1 MKNLN
6 GFMTSPPRPGE
17 CFCIGDKAPGF
28 CPGALFFKK
37 GGEGM
42 PSKANIQELQ
52 KLIETLQ
59 GAQAVFFS
67 EYKGLT
73 VEQIGELRSKVR
85 EAKGI
90 MRVAKNTLFGLA
102 LKEVG
107 LSVPEEVLSGPNVF
121 TVAYGDPVEVAKVLA
136 NYVKATR
143 GEALK
148 LKGALLDKRFIDAGE
163 VNTLATLP
171 TRDIL
176 LAQVFSAMEAPI
188 RGLVTVLSGT
198 VRGLVTCLDQIAKEK
213 EKQAA

>member
-1 MKNLN
+1 MYK
-6 GFMTSPPRPGE
+6 R
-17 CFCIGDKAPGF
+17 
-28 CPGALFFKK
+28 
-37 GGEGM
+37 
-42 PSKANIQELQ
+42 Q
-52 KLIETLQ
+52 
-59 GAQAVFFS
+59 VFFS

-73 VEQIGELRSKVR
+73 VEQIGELRSKIR

-148 LKGALLDKRFIDAGE
+148 LKGCLLYTSRC
-163 VNTLATLP
+163 V
-171 TRDIL
+171 
-176 LAQVFSAMEAPI
+176 
-188 RGLVTVLSGT
+188 
-198 VRGLVTCLDQIAKEK
+198 
-213 EKQAA
+213 